1 VDFLIYR
8 FFYSYALMT
17 MFTPITIKNGAAMTA
32 LATTETVARTAR
44 SKYRWVVLAVIVI
57 VYMLAAADRANIGIA
72 LPYIQKEFGASNAQA
87 GLLVSAFFLFYSLGQ
102 IPAGFLLS
110 RVGVRLVAPVS
121 IGLTSV
127 VTLLI
132 GTADSFGLLKIY
144 RSALGIAEAALPLSM
159 LSTINRWFPP
169 REKGL
174 ATGAFLSAAKMGAVI
189 APPIGAA
196 LILLDG
202 WRTMF
207 FAFAIPGVVMALIW
221 WWMVPNDPRAGR
233 RVNEAE
239 ATFIEDKSQTDAGPG
254 RNHKDFGALDRALR
268 YKPVTPLASSRSV
281 FTSWNVWGCGLGYL
295 LMTGVVNVLLAW
307 LPKYLGEVK
316 HFELMQ
322 IGFIASLPFAGGV
335 LGNIVGG
342 WLSDTVLDRRRKP
355 TMMISAVATCMMM
368 IALVY
373 APADL
378 LSVSLLLFG
387 TGFLLNI
394 GYSSF
399 SVYSMGLTTRTT
411 YPVAASLV
419 NSAGQAGGA
428 IAPLITGFL
437 LDSYSWT
444 AVFIFLGACSLA
456 SLVFVLSITEP
467 AQIDPATPS
476 AP

>member
-1 VDFLIYR
+1 MSESLA
-8 FFYSYALMT
+8 SKAA
-17 MFTPITIKNGAAMTA
+17 PGAAERAAGKTASMT
-32 LATTETVARTAR
+32 R
-44 SKYRWVVLAVIVI
+44 YRWVVLAVIVV

-72 LPYIQKEFGASNAQA
+72 LPYIQKEFGATNAEV

-110 RVGVRLVAPVS
+110 KVSVRVVAPAA

-132 GTADSFGLLKIY
+132 GTSHSIGMLKLY
-144 RSALGIAEAALPLSM
+144 RSALGVAEAALPLSM

-169 REKGL
+169 REKGM

-189 APPIGAA
+189 APPVGAA

-207 FAFAIPGVVMALIW
+207 IAFAVPGVLLALLW
-221 WWMVPNDPRAGR
+221 WWLVPNDPRTCK
-233 RVNEAE
+233 RVSDAEAE
-239 ATFIEDKSQTDAGPG
+239 HIEDQTTTQNGAV
-254 RNHKDFGALDRALR
+254 RTHKDFGTFDRVLR
-268 YKPVTPLASSRSV
+268 YERTPTLETSRSV
-281 FTSWNVWGCGLGYL
+281 FRSWNVWGCGLGYL

-322 IGFIASLPFAGGV
+322 VGFVAALPFVGGV

-342 WLSDTVLDRRRKP
+342 WLSDRILDRRRKP
-355 TMMISAVATCMMM
+355 TMMISAVATCLMM

-373 APADL
+373 APNGL
-378 LSVSLLLFG
+378 LAVSLLLFG

-399 SVYSMGLTTRTT
+399 SVYSMSLTTRKT
-411 YPVAASLV
+411 YPVAASVV

-428 IAPLITGFL
+428 MAPLITGFL

-444 AVFIFLGACSLA
+444 AVFIFLGVCSLA
-456 SLVFVLSITEP
+456 ALAFVLTISEP
-467 AQIDPATPS
+467 ATAPAE
-476 AP
+476 AAAA

>member
-1 VDFLIYR
+1 
-8 FFYSYALMT
+8 
-17 MFTPITIKNGAAMTA
+17 MTA
-32 LATTETVARTAR
+32 FAPTDTATQAVR
-44 SKYRWVVLAVIVI
+44 SKYRWVVLAVIVS

-102 IPAGFLLS
+102 IPAGLLLS
-110 RVGVRLVAPVS
+110 RVSVRVVAPIS

-127 VTLLI
+127 VTLMI
-132 GTADSFGLLKIY
+132 GTAHNFGLLKIY
-144 RSALGIAEAALPLSM
+144 RSALGVAEAALPLSM

-169 REKGL
+169 GEKGL

-202 WRTMF
+202 WRMMF
-207 FAFAIPGVVMALIW
+207 FAFAIPGVLMALLW
-221 WWMVPNDPRAGR
+221 WWLVPNDPRACA

-239 ATFIEDKSQTDAGPG
+239 AGYIENPSKSESGPAQAQKSFGVWDK
-254 RNHKDFGALDRALR
+254 ALR
-268 YKPVTPLASSRSV
+268 YKQTAPLATSRSV

-316 HFELMQ
+316 HLELMQ
-322 IGFIASLPFAGGV
+322 IGFVASLPFAGGV
-335 LGNIVGG
+335 LGNIAGG
-342 WLSDTVLDRRRKP
+342 WLSDKILQRRRKP
-355 TMMISAVATCMMM
+355 TMMISAVATCLMM

-373 APADL
+373 APNDL

-399 SVYSMGLTTRTT
+399 SVYSMGLTTRST

-428 IAPLITGFL
+428 MAPLITGLL

-444 AVFIFLGACSLA
+444 AVFIFLGVCSLA
-456 SLVFVLSITEP
+456 ALVFVLSIAEP
-467 AQIDPATPS
+467 ADTSAT
-476 AP
+476 ATTAG

>member
-1 VDFLIYR
+1 MTESLASKPAPAVAER
-8 FFYSYALMT
+8 AALQT
-17 MFTPITIKNGAAMTA
+17 RS
-32 LATTETVARTAR
+32 RTR
-44 SKYRWVVLAVIVI
+44 YRWVVLAVIVV

-72 LPYIQKEFGASNAQA
+72 LPYIQKEFGATNAEV

-110 RVGVRLVAPVS
+110 KVSVRVVAPAA
-121 IGLTSV
+121 IGLTSL

-132 GTADSFGLLKIY
+132 GTSHSIGMLKIY
-144 RSALGIAEAALPLSM
+144 RSALGVAEAALPLSM

-169 REKGL
+169 REKGT

-189 APPIGAA
+189 APPLGAA

-207 FAFAIPGVVMALIW
+207 IAFALPGVLLALLW
-221 WWMVPNDPRAGR
+221 WWLVPNDPRACKQ
-233 RVNEAE
+233 VSDAEAE
-239 ATFIEDKSQTDAGPG
+239 HIEDQTTAHSESV
-254 RNHKDFGALDRALR
+254 RKHQDFGRLDRALR
-268 YKPVTPLASSRSV
+268 YERTPLLDTSRSV
-281 FTSWNVWGCGLGYL
+281 FRSWNIWGCGLGYL

-322 IGFIASLPFAGGV
+322 VGFVASLPFVGGV

-342 WLSDTVLDRRRKP
+342 WLSDRILDRRRKP
-355 TMMISAVATCMMM
+355 TMMISAVATCVMMV
-368 IALVY
+368 ALVY
-373 APADL
+373 APNGL
-378 LSVSLLLFG
+378 LAVSLLLFG

-411 YPVAASLV
+411 YPVAASVV

-428 IAPLITGFL
+428 MAPLITGFL

-444 AVFIFLGACSLA
+444 AVFIFLGVCSLA
-456 SLVFVLSITEP
+456 ALAFVLTISEP
-467 AQIDPATPS
+467 ATAPVEAS
-476 AP
+476 AD

>member
-1 VDFLIYR
+1 M
-8 FFYSYALMT
+8 AE
-17 MFTPITIKNGAAMTA
+17 FTTTQATEQPAA
-32 LATTETVARTAR
+32 ATQVKPSR
-44 SKYRWVVLAVIVI
+44 YRWVVLGVIVL

-72 LPYIQKEFGASNAQA
+72 LPYIQKEFGATNAQA

-102 IPAGFLLS
+102 IPAGFVLS
-110 RVGVRLVAPVS
+110 RLGVRLVAPVS
-121 IGLTSV
+121 IVATSV

-132 GTADSFGLLKIY
+132 GTAHNFLLLKVY
-144 RSALGIAEAALPLSM
+144 RSALGLAEAALPLSM

-169 REKGL
+169 GEKGT

-207 FAFAIPGVVMALIW
+207 IAFAIPGVIMTLVW
-221 WWMVPNDPRAGR
+221 WWMVPNEPRSSK
-233 RVNEAE
+233 RVNNAEAE
-239 ATFIEDKSQTDAGPG
+239 HIEGQQAVSSGPV
-254 RNHKDFGALDRALR
+254 RAHKDFGAWDKALR
-268 YKPVTPLASSRSV
+268 YKPVAPLETPRSV
-281 FTSWNVWGCGLGYL
+281 FRSWNIWGCGLGYL

-322 IGFIASLPFAGGV
+322 VGFVAALPFVGGV

-342 WLSDTVLDRRRKP
+342 WFSDTLLARRRKP
-355 TMMISAVATCMMM
+355 TMMISAVATCAMM

-373 APADL
+373 APNGL
-378 LSVSLLLFG
+378 LAVSLLLFG
-387 TGFLLNI
+387 TGFLLNV

-399 SVYSMGLTTRTT
+399 SVYSMSLTTRTT
-411 YPVAASLV
+411 YPVAASVV
-419 NSAGQAGGA
+419 NTAGQAGGA
-428 IAPLITGFL
+428 MAPLIAGLL

-444 AVFIFLGACSLA
+444 AVFLFLGLCSLA
-456 SLVFVLSITEP
+456 ALAFVLTISEP
-467 AQIDPATPS
+467 AAQTAPAQ
-476 AP
+476 A

>member
-1 VDFLIYR
+1 MSESLA
-8 FFYSYALMT
+8 SKAA
-17 MFTPITIKNGAAMTA
+17 PGAAERAVGKTASMT
-32 LATTETVARTAR
+32 R
-44 SKYRWVVLAVIVI
+44 YRWVVLAVIVV

-72 LPYIQKEFGASNAQA
+72 LPYIQKEFGATNAEV

-110 RVGVRLVAPVS
+110 KVSVRVVAPAA

-132 GTADSFGLLKIY
+132 GTSHSIGMLKLY
-144 RSALGIAEAALPLSM
+144 RSALGVAEAALPLSM

-169 REKGL
+169 REKGM

-189 APPIGAA
+189 APPVGAA

-207 FAFAIPGVVMALIW
+207 IAFAVPGVLLALLW
-221 WWMVPNDPRAGR
+221 WWLVPNDPRTCK
-233 RVNEAE
+233 RVSDAEAE
-239 ATFIEDKSQTDAGPG
+239 HIEDQTTTQNGAV
-254 RNHKDFGALDRALR
+254 RTHKDFGTFDRVLR
-268 YKPVTPLASSRSV
+268 YERTPTLETSQSV
-281 FTSWNVWGCGLGYL
+281 FRSWNVWGCGLGYL

-322 IGFIASLPFAGGV
+322 VGFVAALPFVGGV

-342 WLSDTVLDRRRKP
+342 WLSDRILDRRRKP
-355 TMMISAVATCMMM
+355 TMMISAVATCLMM

-373 APADL
+373 APNGL
-378 LSVSLLLFG
+378 LAVSLLLFG

-399 SVYSMGLTTRTT
+399 SVYSMSLTTRKT
-411 YPVAASLV
+411 YPVAASVV

-428 IAPLITGFL
+428 MAPLITGFL

-444 AVFIFLGACSLA
+444 AVFIFLGVCSLA
-456 SLVFVLSITEP
+456 ALAFVLTISEP
-467 AQIDPATPS
+467 ATTPAE
-476 AP
+476 AAAA

>member
-1 VDFLIYR
+1 
-8 FFYSYALMT
+8 
-17 MFTPITIKNGAAMTA
+17 MTA
-32 LATTETVARTAR
+32 YAPQEATTKVARTQ
-44 SKYRWVVLAVIVI
+44 YRWVVLVVIVI

-72 LPYIQKEFGASNAQA
+72 LPYIQKEFGASNAQI
-87 GLLVSAFFLFYSLGQ
+87 GMIVSAFFLFYSLGQ

-110 RVGVRLVAPVS
+110 KVGVRVVAPVS
-121 IGLTSV
+121 IGLTSAI
-127 VTLLI
+127 TLLI
-132 GTADSFGLLKIY
+132 GTAHNIGMLKIY

-169 REKGL
+169 GEKGL

-196 LILLDG
+196 LILWDG

-207 FAFAIPGVVMALIW
+207 FAFAIPGVLLALLW
-221 WWMVPNDPRAGR
+221 WWLVPNDPRGSR
-233 RVNEAE
+233 RVNEEE
-239 ATFIEDKSQTDAGPG
+239 ATYIEQSTPTQATAGQAQKSFGVLDK
-254 RNHKDFGALDRALR
+254 ALR
-268 YKPVTPLASSRSV
+268 YQHTKPLTTSRSV

-322 IGFIASLPFAGGV
+322 IGFVASLPFAGGV

-342 WLSDTVLDRRRKP
+342 WLSDKILDRRRKP
-355 TMMISAVATCMMM
+355 TMMISAVATCVMMV
-368 IALVY
+368 ALVY
-373 APADL
+373 APNDL

-399 SVYSMGLTTRTT
+399 SVYSMGLTNRTT

-428 IAPLITGFL
+428 MAPLITGLL
-437 LDSYSWT
+437 LDAYSWT
-444 AVFIFLGACSLA
+444 AVFLFLGACSLGA
-456 SLVFVLSITEP
+456 LLFVLAIAEP
-467 AQIDPATPS
+467 ADTPK
-476 AP
+476 PVEER

>member
-1 VDFLIYR
+1 MSESLA
-8 FFYSYALMT
+8 SKAA
-17 MFTPITIKNGAAMTA
+17 PGAAERAAGKTASMT
-32 LATTETVARTAR
+32 R
-44 SKYRWVVLAVIVI
+44 YRWVVLAVIVV

-72 LPYIQKEFGASNAQA
+72 LPYIQKEFGATNAEV

-110 RVGVRLVAPVS
+110 KVSVRVVAPAA

-132 GTADSFGLLKIY
+132 GTSHSIGMLKLY
-144 RSALGIAEAALPLSM
+144 RSALGVAEAALPLSM

-169 REKGL
+169 REKGM

-189 APPIGAA
+189 APPVGAA

-207 FAFAIPGVVMALIW
+207 IAFAVPGVLLALLW
-221 WWMVPNDPRAGR
+221 WWLVPNDPRTCK
-233 RVNEAE
+233 RVSGAEAE
-239 ATFIEDKSQTDAGPG
+239 HIEDQTTTQNGAV
-254 RNHKDFGALDRALR
+254 RTHKDFGTFDRVLR
-268 YKPVTPLASSRSV
+268 YERTPTLETSRSV
-281 FTSWNVWGCGLGYL
+281 FRSWNVWGCGLGYL

-322 IGFIASLPFAGGV
+322 VGFVAALPFVGGV

-342 WLSDTVLDRRRKP
+342 WLSDRILDRRRKP
-355 TMMISAVATCMMM
+355 TMMISAVATCLMM

-373 APADL
+373 APNGL
-378 LSVSLLLFG
+378 LAVSLLLFG

-399 SVYSMGLTTRTT
+399 SVYSMSLTTRKT
-411 YPVAASLV
+411 YPVAASVV

-428 IAPLITGFL
+428 MAPLITGFL

-444 AVFIFLGACSLA
+444 AVFIFLGVCSLA
-456 SLVFVLSITEP
+456 ALAFVLTISEP
-467 AQIDPATPS
+467 ATAPAE
-476 AP
+476 AAAA

>member
-1 VDFLIYR
+1 MTESLASKPAPAVAER
-8 FFYSYALMT
+8 AALQT
-17 MFTPITIKNGAAMTA
+17 RS
-32 LATTETVARTAR
+32 RTR
-44 SKYRWVVLAVIVI
+44 YRWVVLAVIVV

-72 LPYIQKEFGASNAQA
+72 LPYIQKEFGATNAEV

-110 RVGVRLVAPVS
+110 KVSVRVVAPAA
-121 IGLTSV
+121 IGLTSL

-132 GTADSFGLLKIY
+132 GTSHSIGMLKIY
-144 RSALGIAEAALPLSM
+144 RSALGVAEAALPLSM

-169 REKGL
+169 REKGT

-189 APPIGAA
+189 APPLGAA

-207 FAFAIPGVVMALIW
+207 IAFALPGVLLALLW
-221 WWMVPNDPRAGR
+221 WWLVPNDPRACKQ
-233 RVNEAE
+233 VSDAEAE
-239 ATFIEDKSQTDAGPG
+239 HIEDQTTAHSESV
-254 RNHKDFGALDRALR
+254 RKHRDFGRLDRALR
-268 YKPVTPLASSRSV
+268 YERTLLLDTSRSV
-281 FTSWNVWGCGLGYL
+281 FRSWNIWGCGLGYL

-322 IGFIASLPFAGGV
+322 VGFVASLPFVGGV

-342 WLSDTVLDRRRKP
+342 WLSDRILDRRRKP
-355 TMMISAVATCMMM
+355 TMMISAVATCVMMV
-368 IALVY
+368 ALVY
-373 APADL
+373 APNGL
-378 LSVSLLLFG
+378 LAVSLLLFG

-411 YPVAASLV
+411 YPVAASVV

-428 IAPLITGFL
+428 MAPLITGFL

-444 AVFIFLGACSLA
+444 AVFIFLGVCSLA
-456 SLVFVLSITEP
+456 ALAFVLTISEP
-467 AQIDPATPS
+467 ATAPVEAS
-476 AP
+476 AD

>member
-1 VDFLIYR
+1 
-8 FFYSYALMT
+8 
-17 MFTPITIKNGAAMTA
+17 MTA
-32 LATTETVARTAR
+32 IATTAATAQPAR
-44 SKYRWVVLAVIVI
+44 SKYRWLVLGVIVT

-72 LPYIQKEFGASNAQA
+72 LPYIQKEFGATNAQA

-110 RVGVRLVAPVS
+110 RVGVRLVAPIS

-132 GTADSFGLLKIY
+132 GTASSLGMLKIY
-144 RSALGIAEAALPLSM
+144 RSALGVAEAALPLSM
-159 LSTINRWFPP
+159 LSTINRWFPA

-196 LILLDG
+196 LIMLDG

-207 FAFAIPGVVMALIW
+207 FAFAVPGVLMALLW
-221 WWMVPNDPRAGR
+221 WWLVPNDPRGSR

-239 ATFIEDKSQTDAGPG
+239 ATHIEDQSKADKSTE
-254 RNHKDFGALDRALR
+254 RTHKSFGAFDKALR
-268 YKPVTPLASSRSV
+268 YKNTPALVTSRSV
-281 FTSWNVWGCGLGYL
+281 FKSWNIWGCGLGYL

-322 IGFIASLPFAGGV
+322 IGFVASLPFAGGV
-335 LGNIVGG
+335 LGNVVGG

-355 TMMISAVATCMMM
+355 TMMISAVATCLMMV
-368 IALVY
+368 ALVY
-373 APADL
+373 APNDL
-378 LSVSLLLFG
+378 FSVSLLLFG

-399 SVYSMGLTTRTT
+399 SVYPMGLTTRTT

-419 NSAGQAGGA
+419 NTAGQAGGA
-428 IAPLITGFL
+428 MAPLITGML

-444 AVFIFLGACSLA
+444 AVFIFLGVCSLA
-456 SLVFVLSITEP
+456 ALVFVISITEP
-467 AQIDPATPS
+467 ADENAAAAT
-476 AP
+476 A

>member
-1 VDFLIYR
+1 
-8 FFYSYALMT
+8 
-17 MFTPITIKNGAAMTA
+17 MTA
-32 LATTETVARTAR
+32 LASTEVAAKVARTR
-44 SKYRWVVLAVIVI
+44 YRWVILAVIVI

-102 IPAGFLLS
+102 IPAGLLLS
-110 RVGVRLVAPVS
+110 KMSVRVVAPVS
-121 IGLTSV
+121 IALTSA

-132 GTADSFGLLKIY
+132 GTAHNIGMLKIY
-144 RSALGIAEAALPLSM
+144 RSALGVAEAALPLSM

-169 REKGL
+169 GEKGL

-196 LILLDG
+196 LILWDG

-207 FAFAIPGVVMALIW
+207 FAFAVPGILLALLW
-221 WWMVPNDPRAGR
+221 WWLVPNSPRSSQ

-239 ATFIEDKSQTDAGPG
+239 ASYIEQSDPVDKAKAASQAQKSLGV
-254 RNHKDFGALDRALR
+254 LDKVLR
-268 YKPVTPLASSRSV
+268 YQPVKPLANSRSV
-281 FTSWNVWGCGLGYL
+281 FASWNVWGCGLGYL

-322 IGFIASLPFAGGV
+322 IGFVASLPFVGGV

-342 WLSDTVLDRRRKP
+342 WLSDKVLQRRRKP
-355 TMMISAVATCMMM
+355 TMMISAVATCLMMV
-368 IALVY
+368 ALVY
-373 APADL
+373 APNDL

-428 IAPLITGFL
+428 MAPLITGLL
-437 LDSYSWT
+437 LDAYSWT
-444 AVFIFLGACSLA
+444 AVFLFLGVCSLGA
-456 SLVFVLSITEP
+456 LIFVLMIAEP
-467 AQIDPATPS
+467 ADS
-476 AP
+476 AQTAEAN

>member
-1 VDFLIYR
+1 MSESLASKAAPGAVER
-8 FFYSYALMT
+8 AAGKTASMT
-17 MFTPITIKNGAAMTA
+17 
-32 LATTETVARTAR
+32 R
-44 SKYRWVVLAVIVI
+44 YRWVVLAVIVV

-72 LPYIQKEFGASNAQA
+72 LPYIQKEFGATNAEV

-110 RVGVRLVAPVS
+110 KVSVRVVAPAA

-132 GTADSFGLLKIY
+132 GTSHSIGMLKLY
-144 RSALGIAEAALPLSM
+144 RSALGVAEAALPLSM

-169 REKGL
+169 REKGM

-189 APPIGAA
+189 APPVGAA

-207 FAFAIPGVVMALIW
+207 IAFAVPGVLLALLW
-221 WWMVPNDPRAGR
+221 WWLVPNDPRTCK
-233 RVNEAE
+233 RVSDAEAE
-239 ATFIEDKSQTDAGPG
+239 HIEDQTTTQNGAV
-254 RNHKDFGALDRALR
+254 RTHKDFGTFDRVLR
-268 YKPVTPLASSRSV
+268 YERTPTLETSRSV
-281 FTSWNVWGCGLGYL
+281 FRSWNVWGCGLGYL

-322 IGFIASLPFAGGV
+322 VGFVAALPFVGGV

-342 WLSDTVLDRRRKP
+342 WLSDRILDRRRKP
-355 TMMISAVATCMMM
+355 TMMISAVATCLMM

-373 APADL
+373 APNGL
-378 LSVSLLLFG
+378 LAVSLLLFG

-399 SVYSMGLTTRTT
+399 SVYSMSLTTRKT
-411 YPVAASLV
+411 YPVAASVV

-428 IAPLITGFL
+428 MAPLITGFL

-444 AVFIFLGACSLA
+444 AVFIFLGVCSLA
-456 SLVFVLSITEP
+456 ALAFVLTISEP
-467 AQIDPATPS
+467 ATTPAE
-476 AP
+476 AAAA

>member
-1 VDFLIYR
+1 MSESLA
-8 FFYSYALMT
+8 SKAA
-17 MFTPITIKNGAAMTA
+17 PGAAERAAGKTAFMT
-32 LATTETVARTAR
+32 R
-44 SKYRWVVLAVIVI
+44 YRWVVLAVIVV

-72 LPYIQKEFGASNAQA
+72 LPYIQKEFGATNAEV

-110 RVGVRLVAPVS
+110 KVSVRVVAPAA

-132 GTADSFGLLKIY
+132 GTSHSIGMLKLY
-144 RSALGIAEAALPLSM
+144 RSALGVAEAALPLSM

-169 REKGL
+169 REKGM

-189 APPIGAA
+189 APPVGAA

-207 FAFAIPGVVMALIW
+207 IAFAVPGVLLALLW
-221 WWMVPNDPRAGR
+221 WWLVPNDPRTCK
-233 RVNEAE
+233 RVSDAEAE
-239 ATFIEDKSQTDAGPG
+239 HIEDQTTTQNGAV
-254 RNHKDFGALDRALR
+254 RTHKDFGTFDRVLR
-268 YKPVTPLASSRSV
+268 YERTPTLETSRSV
-281 FTSWNVWGCGLGYL
+281 FRSWNVWGCGLGYL

-322 IGFIASLPFAGGV
+322 VGFVAALPFVGGV

-342 WLSDTVLDRRRKP
+342 WLSDRILDRRRKP
-355 TMMISAVATCMMM
+355 TMMISAVATCLMM

-373 APADL
+373 APNGL
-378 LSVSLLLFG
+378 LAVSLLLFG

-399 SVYSMGLTTRTT
+399 SVYSMSLTTRKT
-411 YPVAASLV
+411 YPVAASVV

-428 IAPLITGFL
+428 MAPLITGFL

-444 AVFIFLGACSLA
+444 AVFIFLGVCSLA
-456 SLVFVLSITEP
+456 ALAFVLTISEP
-467 AQIDPATPS
+467 ATAPAE
-476 AP
+476 AAAA

>member
-1 VDFLIYR
+1 
-8 FFYSYALMT
+8 
-17 MFTPITIKNGAAMTA
+17 MTA
-32 LATTETVARTAR
+32 FATTDTAAQVAR
-44 SKYRWVVLAVIVI
+44 SKYRWIVLSVIVI

-72 LPYIQKEFGASNAQA
+72 LPYIQKEFGTTNAQA

-102 IPAGFLLS
+102 IPAGLLLS
-110 RVGVRLVAPVS
+110 RVSVRLVAPIS
-121 IGLTSV
+121 IALTSV

-132 GTADSFGLLKIY
+132 GTAHNFGLLKIY

-159 LSTINRWFPP
+159 LSTINRWFPS

-174 ATGAFLSAAKMGAVI
+174 ATGAFLSATKMGAVI
-189 APPIGAA
+189 APPIGAT
-196 LILLDG
+196 LIMLDG
-202 WRTMF
+202 WRAMF
-207 FAFAIPGVVMALIW
+207 LAFAIPGVLMALIW
-221 WWMVPNDPRAGR
+221 WWLVPNDPRTGH
-233 RVNEAE
+233 RVNDAE
-239 ATFIEDKSQTDAGPG
+239 ATYIEDQTQTNTGCARKRKSL
-254 RNHKDFGALDRALR
+254 GALDRVLR
-268 YKPVTPLASSRSV
+268 YKRTPQLATSRSV
-281 FTSWNVWGCGLGYL
+281 FASWNIWGCGLGYL

-322 IGFIASLPFAGGV
+322 VGFVAALPFAGGV

-355 TMMISAVATCMMM
+355 TMIISAVATCLMM

-373 APADL
+373 APNDL

-399 SVYSMGLTTRTT
+399 SVYSMGLTTRGT

-428 IAPLITGFL
+428 MAPLVTGML

-444 AVFIFLGACSLA
+444 AVFIFLGVCSLA
-456 SLVFVLSITEP
+456 ALVFVLSINEP
-467 AQIDPATPS
+467 ADLDESMANAQ
-476 AP
+476 

>member
-1 VDFLIYR
+1 
-8 FFYSYALMT
+8 MT
-17 MFTPITIKNGAAMTA
+17 SI
-32 LATTETVARTAR
+32 ATTDAAAQAAR
-44 SKYRWVVLAVIVI
+44 SKYRWVVLSVIVV

-110 RVGVRLVAPVS
+110 KVGVRLVAPVS
-121 IGLTSV
+121 IALTSV

-132 GTADSFGLLKIY
+132 GTAHSFGLLKVY
-144 RSALGIAEAALPLSM
+144 RSALGVAEAALPLSM

-174 ATGAFLSAAKMGAVI
+174 ATGAFLSAAKMGAVL

-196 LILLDG
+196 LIMLDG

-207 FAFAIPGVVMALIW
+207 FAFAVPGLLLALIW
-221 WWMVPNDPRAGR
+221 WWLVPNDPRASQ

-239 ATFIEDKSQTDAGPG
+239 ASHIEDQGRSDNEPG
-254 RNHKDFGALDRALR
+254 RTQKSFGALDTFLR
-268 YKPVTPLASSRSV
+268 YKRTAPLATSRSV
-281 FTSWNVWGCGLGYL
+281 FASWNIWGCGLGYL

-322 IGFIASLPFAGGV
+322 IGFVASLPFAGGV

-355 TMMISAVATCMMM
+355 TMMISAVATCLMM

-373 APADL
+373 APNDL

-399 SVYSMGLTTRTT
+399 SVYSMGLTTRST

-428 IAPLITGFL
+428 MAPLITGML

-444 AVFIFLGACSLA
+444 AVFVFLGVCSLA
-456 SLVFVLSITEP
+456 ALVFVLSIYEP
-467 AQIDPATPS
+467 AGLSEQNTTN
-476 AP
+476 

>member
-1 VDFLIYR
+1 
-8 FFYSYALMT
+8 MT
-17 MFTPITIKNGAAMTA
+17 ES
-32 LATTETVARTAR
+32 LASKPAPAVAERAVLQTRSRTR
-44 SKYRWVVLAVIVI
+44 YRWVVLAVIVV

-72 LPYIQKEFGASNAQA
+72 LPYIQKEFGATNAEV

-110 RVGVRLVAPVS
+110 KVSVRVVAPAA
-121 IGLTSV
+121 IGLTSL

-132 GTADSFGLLKIY
+132 GTSHSIGMLKLY
-144 RSALGIAEAALPLSM
+144 RSALGVAEAALPLSM

-169 REKGL
+169 REKGT

-189 APPIGAA
+189 APPLGAA

-207 FAFAIPGVVMALIW
+207 IAFALPGVLLALLW
-221 WWMVPNDPRAGR
+221 WWLVPNDPRACKQ
-233 RVNEAE
+233 VSDAEAE
-239 ATFIEDKSQTDAGPG
+239 HIEDQTAAHSESV
-254 RNHKDFGALDRALR
+254 RKHRDFGRLDRALR
-268 YKPVTPLASSRSV
+268 YERTPVLDTSRSV
-281 FTSWNVWGCGLGYL
+281 FRSWNIWGCGLGYL

-322 IGFIASLPFAGGV
+322 VGFVASLPFVGGV

-342 WLSDTVLDRRRKP
+342 WLSDRILDRRRKP
-355 TMMISAVATCMMM
+355 TMMISAVATCVMMV
-368 IALVY
+368 ALVY
-373 APADL
+373 APNGL
-378 LSVSLLLFG
+378 LAVSLLLFG

-411 YPVAASLV
+411 YPVAASVV

-428 IAPLITGFL
+428 MAPLITGFL

-444 AVFIFLGACSLA
+444 AVFIFLGVCSLA
-456 SLVFVLSITEP
+456 ALAFVLTISEP
-467 AQIDPATPS
+467 AT
-476 AP
+476 APVGESGA

>member
-1 VDFLIYR
+1 MVELAH
-8 FFYSYALMT
+8 S
-17 MFTPITIKNGAAMTA
+17 AAA
-32 LATTETVARTAR
+32 VRSAR
-44 SKYRWVVLAVIVI
+44 SKYRWIVLSVIVV

-87 GLLVSAFFLFYSLGQ
+87 GMLVSAFFLFYSLGQ
-102 IPAGFLLS
+102 IPAGFIIS
-110 RVGVRLVAPVS
+110 RLGVRLVAPVS
-121 IGLTSV
+121 ITLTSI

-132 GTADSFGLLKIY
+132 GTAHNFGMIKIY

-159 LSTINRWFPP
+159 LSTINRWFPAG
-169 REKGL
+169 EKGL

-196 LILLDG
+196 IIMLYD

-207 FAFAIPGVVMALIW
+207 IVFAIPGLLLALIW
-221 WWMVPNDPRAGR
+221 WWTVPNDPRACK
-233 RVNEAE
+233 RVNGAE
-239 ATFIEDKSQTDAGPG
+239 ADHIEDQTPAESGPK
-254 RNHKDFGALDRALR
+254 RRQRDFGALDKVLR
-268 YKPVTPLASSRSV
+268 YQRVTPLASSKSV
-281 FTSWNVWGCGLGYL
+281 FASWNIWGCGLGYL

-307 LPKYLGEVK
+307 LPKYLSEVK

-322 IGFIASLPFAGGV
+322 VGFIAALPFAGGV

-342 WLSDTVLDRRRKP
+342 WFSDRILDRRRKP
-355 TMMISAVATCMMM
+355 TMMISAVATCVMMV
-368 IALVY
+368 ALVY
-373 APADL
+373 APNGL
-378 LSVSLLLFG
+378 LAVSLLLFG

-399 SVYSMGLTTRTT
+399 SVYSMGLTSRST

-428 IAPLITGFL
+428 IAPLVTGFL

-444 AVFIFLGACSLA
+444 AVFIFLGVCSLA
-456 SLVFVLSITEP
+456 ALAFVLTIAEP
-467 AQIDPATPS
+467 ADTVEPA
-476 AP
+476 AG

>member
-1 VDFLIYR
+1 MTVV
-8 FFYSYALMT
+8 ALSD
-17 MFTPITIKNGAAMTA
+17 TIAK
-32 LATTETVARTAR
+32 VVR
-44 SKYRWVVLAVIVI
+44 SRYRWVVLTVIVI

-87 GLLVSAFFLFYSLGQ
+87 GLIVSAFFLFYSLGQ

-110 RVGVRLVAPVS
+110 KISVRVVAPVS
-121 IGLTSV
+121 IGLTSA

-132 GTADSFGLLKIY
+132 GTAHNFGMLKLY
-144 RSALGIAEAALPLSM
+144 RSALGIAEAALPLAM

-169 REKGL
+169 SEKGL

-207 FAFAIPGVVMALIW
+207 IAFAIPGVLLALLW
-221 WWMVPNDPRAGR
+221 WWLVPNDPRAST

-239 ATFIEDKSQTDAGPG
+239 ATYIEHASEAQQTSGIPQKSFGVLDK
-254 RNHKDFGALDRALR
+254 ALR
-268 YKPVTPLASSRSV
+268 YRHIQPLSTSRAV
-281 FTSWNVWGCGLGYL
+281 FGSWNVWGCGLGYL

-322 IGFIASLPFAGGV
+322 IGFVAALPFAGGV

-342 WLSDTVLDRRRKP
+342 WLSDKVLARRRKP
-355 TMMISAVATCMMM
+355 TMVISAVATCLMMV
-368 IALVY
+368 ALVY
-373 APADL
+373 APNDL
-378 LSVSLLLFG
+378 LWVSLLLFG

-399 SVYSMGLTTRTT
+399 SVYSMGLTNRTT

-428 IAPLITGFL
+428 MAPLITGLL
-437 LDSYSWT
+437 LDAYSWT
-444 AVFIFLGACSLA
+444 MVFLFLGACSLGA
-456 SLVFVLSITEP
+456 LLFVLTIAEP
-467 AQIDPATPS
+467 ADAVETG
-476 AP
+476 A

>member
-1 VDFLIYR
+1 
-8 FFYSYALMT
+8 MT
-17 MFTPITIKNGAAMTA
+17 GTA
-32 LATTETVARTAR
+32 STDTAVKTART
-44 SKYRWVVLAVIVI
+44 KYRWVVLSVIVV

-72 LPYIQKEFGASNAQA
+72 LPYIQKEFGATNAQV

-110 RVGVRLVAPVS
+110 KVSVRTVAPLA
-121 IGLTSV
+121 IGLTSI

-132 GTADSFGLLKIY
+132 GTAHNFGLLKIY

-159 LSTINRWFPP
+159 LSTINRWFPA

-207 FAFAIPGVVMALIW
+207 FAFAIPGVVMVIIW
-221 WWMVPNDPRAGR
+221 WWLVPNDPRGAPK
-233 RVNEAE
+233 VNDAE
-239 ATFIEDKSQTDAGPG
+239 ATYIEDQTKNDTETVRAR
-254 RNHKDFGALDRALR
+254 RNFKTLDTLLR
-268 YKPVTPLASSRSV
+268 YKHTPPLATSRSV
-281 FTSWNVWGCGLGYL
+281 FKSWNIWGCGLGYL

-322 IGFIASLPFAGGV
+322 IGFVASLPFAGGV
-335 LGNIVGG
+335 VGNIVGG
-342 WLSDTVLDRRRKP
+342 WLSDTILDRRRKP
-355 TMMISAVATCMMM
+355 TMMISAVATCLMMV
-368 IALVY
+368 ALVY
-373 APADL
+373 APNDL

-428 IAPLITGFL
+428 MAPLITGIL

-444 AVFIFLGACSLA
+444 AVFIFLGVCSLA
-456 SLVFVLSITEP
+456 SLIFVLTIHEP
-467 AQIDPATPS
+467 ADPSEQTVTG
-476 AP
+476 

>member
-1 VDFLIYR
+1 
-8 FFYSYALMT
+8 
-17 MFTPITIKNGAAMTA
+17 MTA
-32 LATTETVARTAR
+32 IATTDTAVQTAR
-44 SKYRWVVLAVIVI
+44 SKYRWVVLSVIVV

-102 IPAGFLLS
+102 IPAGFMLS

-121 IGLTSV
+121 IALTSV

-132 GTADSFGLLKIY
+132 GTAHNFGLLKIY
-144 RSALGIAEAALPLSM
+144 RSALGVAEAALPLSM
-159 LSTINRWFPP
+159 LSTINRWFPA

-207 FAFAIPGVVMALIW
+207 FAFAIPGLLMALIW
-221 WWMVPNDPRAGR
+221 WWLVPNDPRSGA

-239 ATFIEDKSQTDAGPG
+239 AAYIEDQTKTDGGTVRA
-254 RNHKDFGALDRALR
+254 HKNFGALDKLLR
-268 YKPVTPLASSRSV
+268 YRHTTPLATSRSV
-281 FTSWNVWGCGLGYL
+281 FASWNIWGCGLGYL

-322 IGFIASLPFAGGV
+322 IGFVASLPFAGGV

-355 TMMISAVATCMMM
+355 TMMISAVATCLMM

-373 APADL
+373 APNDL

-399 SVYSMGLTTRTT
+399 SVYSMGLTTRAT

-428 IAPLITGFL
+428 MAPLITGML

-444 AVFIFLGACSLA
+444 AVFLFLGVCSLA
-456 SLVFVLSITEP
+456 ALVFVLSIHEP
-467 AQIDPATPS
+467 ADLSEQKTAG
-476 AP
+476 

>member
-1 VDFLIYR
+1 MSESLA
-8 FFYSYALMT
+8 SKAAL
-17 MFTPITIKNGAAMTA
+17 GAAERAAGKTASMT
-32 LATTETVARTAR
+32 R
-44 SKYRWVVLAVIVI
+44 YRWVVLAVIVV

-72 LPYIQKEFGASNAQA
+72 LPYIQKEFGATNAEV

-110 RVGVRLVAPVS
+110 KVSVRVVAPAA

-132 GTADSFGLLKIY
+132 GTSHSIGMLKLY
-144 RSALGIAEAALPLSM
+144 RSALGVAEAALPLSM

-169 REKGL
+169 REKGM

-189 APPIGAA
+189 APPVGAA

-207 FAFAIPGVVMALIW
+207 IAFAVPGVLLALLW
-221 WWMVPNDPRAGR
+221 WWLVPNDPRTCK
-233 RVNEAE
+233 RVSDAEAE
-239 ATFIEDKSQTDAGPG
+239 HIEDQTTTQNGAV
-254 RNHKDFGALDRALR
+254 RTHKDFGTFDRVLR
-268 YKPVTPLASSRSV
+268 YERTPTLETSRSV
-281 FTSWNVWGCGLGYL
+281 FRSWNVWGCGLGYL

-322 IGFIASLPFAGGV
+322 VGFVAALPFVGGV

-342 WLSDTVLDRRRKP
+342 WLSDRILDRRRKP
-355 TMMISAVATCMMM
+355 TMMISAVATCLMM

-373 APADL
+373 APNGL
-378 LSVSLLLFG
+378 LAVSLLLFG

-399 SVYSMGLTTRTT
+399 SVYSMSLTTRKT
-411 YPVAASLV
+411 YPVAASVV

-428 IAPLITGFL
+428 MAPLITGFL

-444 AVFIFLGACSLA
+444 AVFIFLGVCSLA
-456 SLVFVLSITEP
+456 ALAFVLTISEP
-467 AQIDPATPS
+467 ATAPAE
-476 AP
+476 AAAA